1 VRTARD
7 FALRCRDSTLPMFRC
22 TLTTG
27 LTLEKVMER
36 VRDSTSCDSEW
47 IPNWNLPFR
56 GTVQTDRFRVSHR
69 KQDPGIDLVGKAEII
84 HGGTTVSIKARE
96 SVISILVTVLI
107 GSGFTFFAWIAL
119 QEVSSVAAPV
129 SLVVVPPSFLLL
141 HIQQLQSFWKE
152 VDTTLTMLSE
162 TIDATVTY
170 RSHDQMGRR
179 IAP

>member
-1 VRTARD
+1 
-7 FALRCRDSTLPMFRC
+7 
-22 TLTTG
+22 
-27 LTLEKVMER
+27 
-36 VRDSTSCDSEW
+36 
-47 IPNWNLPFR
+47 
-56 GTVQTDRFRVSHR
+56 
-69 KQDPGIDLVGKAEII
+69 VGKAEII